1 MFAYLNRMKK
11 AATAALTFCRQRGLA
26 AERQRAADACGDFV
40 AEVWLEWPICRGS
53 TMYRGRFATAARA
66 EAHVRSAARLLD
78 TWLPKTYLAEDYF
91 GRPYREDYEFGIRF
105 GVRTLTSHEREQGVS
120 EFLTTRMPGHRGHQG
135 EHRCAHPS
143 LREPDTAAAAQLRGY
158 QI

>member
-1 MFAYLNRMKK
+1 MFSFSDLLKK
-11 AATAALTFCRQRGLA
+11 AALSALALWHDRGLA

-40 AEVWLEWPICRGS
+40 AEVWLEWLTCRGS

-66 EAHVRSAARLLD
+66 EAHVRGAARLLD
-78 TWLPKTYLAEDYF
+78 TFLPKSYLLEDWS
-91 GRPYREDYEFGIRF
+91 GKPYREDYDFGIHF
-105 GVRTLTSHEREQGVS
+105 GVRPLTTHEREHGVS

-143 LREPDTAAAAQLRGY
+143 LLEPDTAAAAQLRGY
-158 QI
+158 RV